1 MEGEQLLLHCH
12 VEGERSQGR
21 QPKMWMTCIKE
32 DITEQDKSIQQAYEL
47 IRGIDLCRHH
57 HHDDKKST
65 EREKLQNYL

>member
-21 QPKMWMTCIKE
+21 QPMMTCIKE